1 MSSCTCAKIF
11 GKRRHMASLM
21 AFSLDGFSN
30 VSRGTPLSIVRYNT
44 CITPLLGSVLRHD
57 LERRTISA
65 FDYLEMT
72 ADGIDRPGFR
82 DRSRSCFWGTLA
94 THPAKRRH

>member
-11 GKRRHMASLM
+11 GKLRHMASLM

-30 VSRGTPLSIVRYNT
+30 VSRATPLSIVRCNT
-44 CITPLLGSVLRHD
+44 CITPCFGSVLRHD

-72 ADGIDRPGFR
+72 ADGTDRLSFR
-82 DRSRSCFWGTLA
+82 DRNRSCFWETLA
-94 THPAKRRH
+94 AQPAKRRH